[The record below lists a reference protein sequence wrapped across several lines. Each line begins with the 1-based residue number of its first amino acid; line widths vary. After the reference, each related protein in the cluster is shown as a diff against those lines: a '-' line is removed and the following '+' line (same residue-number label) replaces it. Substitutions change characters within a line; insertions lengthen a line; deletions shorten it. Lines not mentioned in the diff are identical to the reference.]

1 MEMVDRNIT
10 MDDVDFTL
18 KCVYDTGISC
28 IYSDYNAENLIFRIR
43 LQNISG
49 SKKNVATKNQSLDQT
64 DHIYLIKNFQ
74 ENMME
79 NIVLRGVKDIQRV
92 MMRKLKDNMDEIGG
106 TFKKNDIWVLDTVGS
121 NLLDVLGKD
130 YVDSTRTFSN
140 DVIEI
145 HQVLGMEATRQTIYN
160 EMSEVL
166 EFDGSYINYHHM
178 ALLVDRMT
186 FSHKIVSV
194 FRHGINNDDIG
205 PIAKASF
212 EETPE
217 MFLKA
222 ARHGELDLM
231 KGVSANVMVGQE
243 GYYGT
248 SAFQVFLDM
257 NEMIKLNT
265 ETTHKELEV
274 PANQQINQLFEEV
287 NSSNQPCSIENLTIY
302 NNSSLIKQNTR
313 QDFDASYTIF

>member
-1 MEMVDRNIT
+1 
-10 MDDVDFTL
+10 
-18 KCVYDTGISC
+18 
-28 IYSDYNAENLIFRIR
+28 
-43 LQNISG
+43 
-49 SKKNVATKNQSLDQT
+49 
-64 DHIYLIKNFQ
+64 
-74 ENMME
+74 ME
-79 NIVLRGVKDIQRV
+79 NVVLRGVKNIQRV

-106 TFKKNDIWVLDTVGS
+106 SYKKNDIWVLDTVGT
-121 NLLDVLGKD
+121 NLLDVLGKE
-130 YVDSTRTFSN
+130 YIDSSRTFSN
-140 DVIEI
+140 DIVEI
-145 HQVLGMEATRQTIYN
+145 HNILGMEATRQIIYN

-178 ALLVDRMT
+178 SLLVDRMT

-257 NEMIKLNT
+257 SEMSKLRTQAEETPLPSTANE
-265 ETTHKELEV
+265 E
-274 PANQQINQLFEEV
+274 INQLIEETTS
-287 NSSNQPCSIENLTIY
+287 SSNPCSTENLTIH
-302 NNSSLIKQNTR
+302 NNSYLIKPSPQQKFNS
-313 QDFDASYTIF
+313 SYSIF

>member
-1 MEMVDRNIT
+1 MQQFQSTFIMFIQRHACIKIDFLMIEYLSDGQKSALYHNLSFSKYAPNYTTTARSQNSSKIFNFIDR
-10 MDDVDFTL
+10 
-18 KCVYDTGISC
+18 
-28 IYSDYNAENLIFRIR
+28 AA
-43 LQNISG
+43 Q
-49 SKKNVATKNQSLDQT
+49 
-64 DHIYLIKNFQ
+64 
-74 ENMME
+74 
-79 NIVLRGVKDIQRV
+79 GVK
-92 MMRKLKDNMDEIGG
+92 N
-106 TFKKNDIWVLDTVGS
+106 
-121 NLLDVLGKD
+121 
-130 YVDSTRTFSN
+130 
-140 DVIEI
+140 
-145 HQVLGMEATRQTIYN
+145 VLGMEATRQTIYN

-265 ETTHKELEV
+265 ETTYKELEV

-287 NSSNQPCSIENLTIY
+287 NSSNQPCSVENLTIY
-302 NNSSLIKQNTR
+302 NNSSLIKQNTH
-313 QDFDASYTIF
+313 QEFDASYTIF